1 MKYHEQKRKVEALE
15 NQVDNLNLDYER
27 IQTSRDETVKQLET
41 ARVELQ
47 LLELQRAIPE
57 VRAKRIEFV

>member
-15 NQVDNLNLDYER
+15 NRVDNLNLDYER